1 MSEQSRRIAVIG
13 DVGGY
18 VEHLRH
24 ALGSLG
30 VTDDAWPGDLHVVQV
45 GDLFGG
51 RADIDVARLVAPHV
65 AAGRWTQLA
74 GNWELFAVGGP
85 IVGRAGRQ
93 AHPAA
98 LTEFA
103 AWHRDGLV
111 QRAET
116 ITSSSGVTGVVTHA
130 GIGRAFWMQD
140 LAGEPDPFRVV
151 GRLNSMPIE
160 QIARPGTMMGCDR
173 ESAPGPIWAAAAEV
187 YRDWTACPWP
197 QIHGHTTVWRQKF
210 GWSQFLPHHFH
221 DRCTADRGH
230 VTFVPSD
237 GSPPIIGIDPALWDR
252 SPLGSLRPLVFSTS
266 PAVAETMA
274 AS

>member
-1 MSEQSRRIAVIG
+1 MSEPTRRVAVIG
-13 DVGGY
+13 DVSGY

-30 VTDDAWPGDLHVVQV
+30 VTDGAWPDDLHVVQV

-51 RADIDVARLVAPHV
+51 RADIDVARLVAPHI
-65 AAGRWTQLA
+65 AAGQWTQLV

-98 LTEFA
+98 LAEFA

-130 GIGRAFWMQD
+130 GIGHAFWMQD

-151 GRLNSMPIE
+151 GSLNSMPIA
-160 QIARPGTMMGCDR
+160 QIARPGTMTGCDG
-173 ESAPGPIWAAAAEV
+173 EPAPGPIWAAASEV
-187 YRDWTACPWP
+187 YRCWTTCPWP
-197 QIHGHTTVWRQKF
+197 QIHGHTTAWRPKF
-210 GWSQFLPHHFH
+210 GWSKFLPHHLQI
-221 DRCTADRGH
+221 RCTADRGH

-252 SPLGSLRPLVFSTS
+252 SPRGSLRPLAFSTS
-266 PAVAETMA
+266 PAVVETVTA
-274 AS
+274 P

>member
-1 MSEQSRRIAVIG
+1 MSEQTRRVAVIG

-18 VEHLRH
+18 VEHLRR

-30 VTDDAWPGDLHVVQV
+30 VTDDAWPADLHVVQV

-98 LTEFA
+98 LAEFA
-103 AWHRDGLV
+103 AWYRDGLV

-116 ITSSSGVTGVVTHA
+116 ITSSSGVTGVITHA
-130 GIGRAFWMQD
+130 GIGHAFWMQD

-173 ESAPGPIWAAAAEV
+173 EPAPGPIWASIAEV
-187 YRDWTACPWP
+187 YRGWTACPWP
-197 QIHGHTTVWRQKF
+197 QIHGHTTAWRQKF
-210 GWSQFLPHHFH
+210 GWSQFLPNHLQN
-221 DRCTADRGH
+221 RCTADRGH
-230 VTFVPSD
+230 VTFVPSE
-237 GSPPIIGIDPALWDR
+237 GSRPIIGIDPALWDR
-252 SPLGSLRPLVFSTS
+252 SPLGALRPLVFSTS
-266 PAVAETMA
+266 PTIAEAVT